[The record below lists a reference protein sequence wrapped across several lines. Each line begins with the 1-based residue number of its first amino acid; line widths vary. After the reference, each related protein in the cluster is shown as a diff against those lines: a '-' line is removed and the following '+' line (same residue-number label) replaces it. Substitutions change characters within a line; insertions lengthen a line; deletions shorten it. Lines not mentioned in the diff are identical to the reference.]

1 MISKSVFRYCKI
13 SFYSPNIGIVL
24 FYGKYTNIDIDAQY
38 QEIYADIPVLS
49 VFFSIIMKSF
59 KNIFLPFIQIL
70 KMIFRFVY
78 LLKRTTPCL
87 FIVVIDLYWKGMA
100 CHACLLFLIIIIT
113 YKNAISCSS
122 HDSTA
127 SSCQTWSL
135 TKCFFVCFRNI
146 ET

>member
-1 MISKSVFRYCKI
+1 MLYPKTSLNRKF
-13 SFYSPNIGIVL
+13 
-24 FYGKYTNIDIDAQY
+24 T
-38 QEIYADIPVLS
+38 VLS
-49 VFFSIIMKSF
+49 VFFSIIMKPF
-59 KNIFLPFIQIL
+59 KNIFLLFIQISKTL
-70 KMIFRFVY
+70 FCFVY

-122 HDSTA
+122 HDSTS

-135 TKCFFVCFRNI
+135 TKCFLFIFEILKCNNKYFLAI
-146 ET
+146 IG